1 MSNLENI
8 DLLDQLIVGRVQ
20 PSIYAFT
27 TNTVPN
33 YLKVGDTYRPVP
45 TRLAEWKKY
54 FPDLVQEF
62 ENTAALSDDVF
73 FRDYAI
79 HQYLEFVLHKHRLQ
93 ENNIPV
99 GLYYS
104 KEFFKD
110 TSTDDVTAAIEDIHI
125 DFERKTGK
133 YKFYDANT
141 KLPETFTYAST
152 GYWELRPNQSQTVE
166 NFKEAVEN
174 GRKNLLMYAV
184 MRFGKSFTSLCCAK
198 EMGARLV
205 LVVSAKA
212 DVKDEWKKT
221 VESAE
226 NFNKEYVFL
235 SSDDLLRDS
244 SAIQSKF
251 DEGKKI
257 VVFLTLQ
264 DLQGDEIKDK
274 HKELFENSIDL
285 LVVDETHYGARAE
298 SYGKVLRDKNYEK
311 DINDKHADDD
321 FIEYDKADEVL
332 KCLSVNV
339 TLHLSGT
346 PYRILME
353 VSLKKMISSLFI
365 NLQIL

>member
-62 ENTAALSDDVF
+62 ENTAALSDEVF

-79 HQYLEFVLHKHRLQ
+79 HQYLEGVLHKHRLQ

-110 TSTDDVTAAIEDIHI
+110 TTTDDVTAAIEDIHI

-152 GYWELRPNQSQTVE
+152 GYWEPRPNQSQTVE
-166 NFKEAVEN
+166 NFKEAVE
-174 GRKNLLMYAV
+174 K
-184 MRFGKSFTSLCCAK
+184 KFTYVCC
-198 EMGARLV
+198 
-205 LVVSAKA
+205 
-212 DVKDEWKKT
+212 
-221 VESAE
+221 
-226 NFNKEYVFL
+226 N
-235 SSDDLLRDS
+235 
-244 SAIQSKF
+244 
-251 DEGKKI
+251 
-257 VVFLTLQ
+257 
-264 DLQGDEIKDK
+264 EIW
-274 HKELFENSIDL
+274 
-285 LVVDETHYGARAE
+285 
-298 SYGKVLRDKNYEK
+298 
-311 DINDKHADDD
+311 
-321 FIEYDKADEVL
+321 
-332 KCLSVNV
+332 
-339 TLHLSGT
+339 
-346 PYRILME
+346 
-353 VSLKKMISSLFI
+353 
-365 NLQIL
+365 